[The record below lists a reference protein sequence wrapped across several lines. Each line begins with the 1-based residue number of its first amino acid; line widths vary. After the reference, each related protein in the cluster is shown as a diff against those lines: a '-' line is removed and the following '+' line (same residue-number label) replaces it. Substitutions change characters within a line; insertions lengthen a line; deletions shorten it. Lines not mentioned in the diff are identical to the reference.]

1 MANKDVI
8 ILHDGS
14 EVELEAGASL
24 GALQVLSPDKAAM
37 VAVWDRLT
45 PANLTTARV
54 KNGDGLVVGNYTDL
68 VPADPVITA
77 VHVNDDGSI
86 LITFA
91 IREKTELERLSEQVA
106 ANTETLGIHDGAIGD
121 MGAVISTVA
130 AAQEGGAQ

>member
-1 MANKDVI
+1 MNKDVL
-8 ILHDGS
+8 ILHDNT
-14 EVELEAGASL
+14 EVELESGASL
-24 GALQVLSPDKAAM
+24 GALQVLTADKAAM
-37 VAVWDRLT
+37 IAVWDRL
-45 PANLTTARV
+45 ALDNLATV
-54 KNGDGLVVGNYTDL
+54 QIKNGDGLIVGRYADL

-86 LITFA
+86 LTTFA
-91 IREKTELERLSEQVA
+91 IRRKTDLEKLAEQVA